1 LSLSLS
7 CFANNTDGGFM
18 SKIRLVLLSGVA
30 VFAFTAF
37 SASAAFGAAKF
48 EWSVN
53 GTPLAA
59 GVKLTILLKPDATNG
74 TIILKGTAFGV
85 ATELE
90 THTFKSESNIQGGK
104 PGTGEGVTTFESI
117 TVTKPKNCTAANVKT
132 ENLKSSIV
140 ESTGGKALILLSPI
154 GTTVFATY
162 SYGGAS
168 CSLTG
173 DSVNVTGSVLLEPLS
188 TASQE
193 LQLFTF
199 LPSGLKS
206 TSSTGTVST
215 NTLELAG
222 SGKTASATISGN
234 VEALLDVALPFSPL

>member
-1 LSLSLS
+1 MSRIKLSLL
-7 CFANNTDGGFM
+7 A
-18 SKIRLVLLSGVA
+18 GVA
-30 VFAFTAF
+30 MVVFAAL
-37 SASAAFGAAKF
+37 SVSAASAAKF

-53 GTPLAA
+53 GTPLAT
-59 GVKLTILLKPDATNG
+59 GVKLTILLKHDAVNG
-74 TIILKGTAFGV
+74 TIVLKGTAFAV

-90 THTFKSESNIQGGK
+90 SSALKSTSNIQGGK
-104 PGTGEGVTTFESI
+104 PGTGEGVTTFESVKVI
-117 TVTKPKNCTAANVKT
+117 KPKNCEVETGAVKTNNVKSAIVAAG
-132 ENLKSSIV
+132 SS
-140 ESTGGKALILLSPI
+140 ETGAALILLSPVT
-154 GTTVFATY
+154 GTVFATY
-162 SYGGAS
+162 TYTGAS

-173 DSVNVTGSVLLEPLS
+173 DKVNVTGSVLLEPLS
-188 TASQE
+188 TTSQE

-222 SGKTASATISGN
+222 NASQPATISGN

>member
-1 LSLSLS
+1 
-7 CFANNTDGGFM
+7 M
-18 SKIRLVLLSGVA
+18 SRIRLVLLSGAAVA
-30 VFAFTAF
+30 AFTAF

-59 GVKLTILLKPDATNG
+59 GVTLTILLKPDATNG
-74 TIILKGTAFGV
+74 TIVLKGTAFGV

-90 THTFKSESNIQGGK
+90 TNTFTSASTIKGGK
-104 PGTGEGVTTFESI
+104 PGGGQGVTKFTN
-117 TVTKPKNCTAANVKT
+117 VKVVKPKNCTVTGNEVTTNNVNST
-132 ENLKSSIV
+132 IV
-140 ESTGGKALILLSPI
+140 EGTTSKTPLILLSPVT
-154 GTTVFATY
+154 GSVFASYTY
-162 SYGGAS
+162 LGSS
-168 CSLTG
+168 CSLINDT
-173 DSVNVTGSVLLEPLS
+173 VNVTGSVLLEPLS
-188 TASQE
+188 TTSQE

-199 LPSGLKS
+199 LPSGIKS

-222 SGKTASATISGN
+222 SGKTTSASISGN

>member
-1 LSLSLS
+1 
-7 CFANNTDGGFM
+7 M
-18 SKIRLVLLSGVA
+18 SKIRLALLSGAA
-30 VFAFTAF
+30 VVAFTAF

-59 GVKLTILLKPDATNG
+59 GVKLTILLKHDSVNG
-74 TIILKGTAFGV
+74 TIVLTGTAFGV
-85 ATELE
+85 ATELLSNAI
-90 THTFKSESNIQGGK
+90 TSNSNIQGGK
-104 PGTGEGVTTFESI
+104 PGTGEGVTTFENI
-117 TVTKPKNCTAANVKT
+117 VVDKPKNCTSEPITTEPVKST
-132 ENLKSSIV
+132 IV
-140 ESTGGKALILLSPI
+140 ESTGGKALILLSPVK
-154 GTTVFATY
+154 GTLFATIT
-162 SYGGAS
+162 YGGAT
-168 CSLTG
+168 CSLKG
-173 DSVNVTGSVLLEPLS
+173 DALNVTGSVLLEPLS

-206 TSSTGTVST
+206 TSSTGTVAT

-222 SGKTASATISGN
+222 GGKTTSASISGN